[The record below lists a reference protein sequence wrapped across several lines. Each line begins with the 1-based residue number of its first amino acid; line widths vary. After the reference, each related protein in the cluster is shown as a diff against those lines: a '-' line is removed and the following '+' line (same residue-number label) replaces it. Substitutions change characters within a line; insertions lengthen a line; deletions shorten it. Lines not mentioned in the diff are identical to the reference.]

1 VACVCSGPDDGGTIH
16 AMETLQCMLERR
28 SGGEGGIRSVRA
40 AFWAAMRRADTEGP
54 QNAAAETPT
63 GGSGWESGG
72 WSGELMEACLSRSQQ
87 LRQVEPL
94 QDGGQELTM
103 CVHTC
108 HLSPTFCGFS
118 CSIALTRATTCVQL
132 ILLLEARAGER
143 AGTAKATR
151 RSTRWRPCALTRSV

>member
-1 VACVCSGPDDGGTIH
+1 
-16 AMETLQCMLERR
+16 METLQCMLERR
-28 SGGEGGIRSVRA
+28 SGGEGGIRSVRATRGA

-108 HLSPTFCGFS
+108 HLSPEDILWFQLQHSAHPRNYLCA
-118 CSIALTRATTCVQL
+118 IDLTA
-132 ILLLEARAGER
+132 
-143 AGTAKATR
+143 
-151 RSTRWRPCALTRSV
+151 